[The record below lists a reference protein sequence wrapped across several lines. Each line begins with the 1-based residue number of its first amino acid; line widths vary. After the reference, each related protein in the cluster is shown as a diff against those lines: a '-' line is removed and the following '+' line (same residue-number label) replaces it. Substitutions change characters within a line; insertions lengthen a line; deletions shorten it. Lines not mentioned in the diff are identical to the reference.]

1 VCFKDSMQHTD
12 ANNAGQKASDER
24 RIKFMRVKEVE
35 RVYGLKRSFLYD
47 LVKQNRISSI
57 AMKGR
62 NKIRGI
68 RLFIPEELDRII
80 AESTTTPKQ

>member
-1 VCFKDSMQHTD
+1 MQHTD
-12 ANNAGQKASDER
+12 ANNDGQTASEER
-24 RIKFMRVKEVE
+24 RVKFMRVKEVE

-68 RLFIPEELDRII
+68 RLFRPEELERII
-80 AESTTTPKQ
+80 AESTTPPKE

>member
-1 VCFKDSMQHTD
+1 MNVKEADQLS
-12 ANNAGQKASDER
+12 ANANG
-24 RIKFMRVKEVE
+24 IKFMRVKEVE

-68 RLFIPEELDRII
+68 RLFRPEELERII
-80 AESTTTPKQ
+80 VESTTPPKE

>member
-1 VCFKDSMQHTD
+1 MQHTD
-12 ANNAGQKASDER
+12 ANNDGQTASEER
-24 RIKFMRVKEVE
+24 RVKFMRVKEVE

-62 NKIRGI
+62 NKFRGI
-68 RLFIPEELDRII
+68 RLFRPEELERII
-80 AESTTTPKQ
+80 AESTTPPKE

>member
-1 VCFKDSMQHTD
+1 MNVKEADQLS
-12 ANNAGQKASDER
+12 ANASG
-24 RIKFMRVKEVE
+24 IKFMRVKEVE
-35 RVYGLKRSFLYD
+35 RVYGIKRSFLYD

-68 RLFIPEELDRII
+68 RLFRPDELERII
-80 AESTTTPKQ
+80 AESTTPPKQ

>member
-1 VCFKDSMQHTD
+1 MQHTD
-12 ANNAGQKASDER
+12 ANNDGQTASEER
-24 RIKFMRVKEVE
+24 RVKFMRVKEVE

-62 NKIRGI
+62 NKFRGI
-68 RLFIPEELDRII
+68 RLFRPEELERII
-80 AESTTTPKQ
+80 AESTTPPK

>member
-1 VCFKDSMQHTD
+1 MNVKEADQLS
-12 ANNAGQKASDER
+12 ANANG
-24 RIKFMRVKEVE
+24 IKFMRVKEVE

-68 RLFIPEELDRII
+68 RLFRPEELERII
-80 AESTTTPKQ
+80 AESTTPPKE